1 MMRSFKILSEK
12 ENARGGDSAS
22 CGYVTH
28 RTIVIPGEDRRDSA
42 DVREGDPG
50 G

>member
-22 CGYVTH
+22 DAATAPLSSPAKIGATA
-28 RTIVIPGEDRRDSA
+28 PM
-42 DVREGDPG
+42 
-50 G
+50 